1 MLPVPR
7 PRNSLIPKTFCVKLF
22 RNSEIKSET
31 PLMSFSEQDRH
42 RPFLRQ
48 FTSNEAAI
56 RAYVRRLVPSR
67 ADADDIMQEV
77 SVVLW
82 EKLATFRVDGDFR
95 AWAFGVARFEVLAW
109 LRDKGRDR
117 LVLSEKAVELLGSEM
132 PGDTFHFERQREAL
146 DQCIEEVAPAQRD
159 LLMQA
164 YQPGSRI
171 GTLARAHGRTEPG
184 MYQWLYRVRKLLLDC
199 IRKSLAKE
207 SLS

>member
-1 MLPVPR
+1 MPD
-7 PRNSLIPKTFCVKLF
+7 
-22 RNSEIKSET
+22 
-31 PLMSFSEQDRH
+31 SEQDLH

-82 EKLATFRVDGDFR
+82 EKFATFREDGDFR

-117 LVLSEKAVELLGSEM
+117 LVLSEKAVELLASEM
-132 PGDTFHFERQREAL
+132 PGDQTHFEKQREAL
-146 DQCIEEVAPAQRD
+146 DQCIGEVAPAQRD

-171 GTLARAHGRTEPG
+171 GTLAREHGRTEPG
-184 MYQWLYRVRKLLLDC
+184 MYQWLYRLRKMLLDC
-199 IRKSLAKE
+199 IRKSLARE

>member
-1 MLPVPR
+1 
-7 PRNSLIPKTFCVKLF
+7 
-22 RNSEIKSET
+22 
-31 PLMSFSEQDRH
+31 MSFSEQDLH

-82 EKLATFRVDGDFR
+82 EKFATFREDGDFR

-117 LVLSEKAVELLGSEM
+117 LVLSEKAVDLLASEM
-132 PGDTFHFERQREAL
+132 PGDESRFEKQREAL
-146 DQCIEEVAPAQRD
+146 DHCIEEVAPAQRD

-164 YQPGSRI
+164 YQPGARI

-184 MYQWLYRVRKLLLDC
+184 MYQWLYRLRKLLLDC